1 MPELRAE
8 DKLAI
13 NQMQKKGQKHQ
24 HEPRTETEKTVHLM
38 IIKVA
43 PCGDLLCE
51 LSH

>member
-24 HEPRTETEKTVHLM
+24 HEPRTEKTVHLM